1 MTLKYAVRG
10 YNKCQC
16 ETQELLDAVRNLPHV
31 HQADFNAVSGLLC
44 VAFKGDQLNVDD
56 LKKSIIDAVK
66 HIDNDLSLIEKT
78 LQSGKKVFLVQYIL
92 FFSGVLSL
100 LIAFVLRLPF
110 WLEFSFYLISYLLI
124 GGKVL
129 IKAVINISKGRVFN
143 EYFLMSI
150 ATAGAF
156 LIREF
161 PEAVAVMLF
170 YRVGEFLQEG
180 AINRS
185 KRSIAALMDLRPD
198 HANLEINGV
207 IKRVLPQDVHIGDI
221 ILIKPGEKVPLDG
234 FVIEGKASLDV
245 SSLTGET
252 MPVLAEAGREVFSG
266 SVNTNGLIKIRVAK
280 EYRDSAVSRIL
291 DLVQNASEKKARTEN
306 FMTRFAKYYTPAVVL
321 SALLLAVLP
330 PLFFTGEDFL
340 IWLYRGLVLLVI
352 SCPCALVISIPLGFF
367 GGIGGASRK
376 GILIKG
382 SNYLEALSRVDTV
395 VFDKTGTL
403 TKGIFEV
410 KKIMPVRGMTK
421 ERLLELSAY
430 AESRSNHPVSKA
442 VVKAFGKPISDAAVT
457 GYEEIAGQGINAIV
471 SGNRINIGNER
482 FMQNK
487 KVRIDPQNI
496 TGTVLYVA
504 IDGGYAGCIALSD
517 TINKGSISA
526 IQELKKYG
534 VRRIVMLTGDKK
546 ENAESIGKEL
556 KLNEVYA
563 ELLPEQKVDILDK
576 LELQKGKRRG
586 SLIFVGDGIND
597 APALARA
604 DVGVAMGAIGS
615 DAAIEAADV
624 VLMTDEPLK
633 LVSAIRI
640 AKRTHAVVWQNI
652 IFALLVKGVVMLLGA
667 AGHATLWAA
676 VFADV
681 GVALL
686 AVFNALRAYSM
697 RDA

>member
-1 MTLKYAVRG
+1 MNESMTLKYAVHG

-66 HIDNDLSLIEKT
+66 HIDNDLSLSEKT
-78 LQSGKKVFLVQYIL
+78 LQSGKIVFLVQYIL

-100 LIAFVLRLPF
+100 LIALVLRLPF

-129 IKAVINISKGRVFN
+129 IKAVKNISKGRVFN

-161 PEAVAVMLF
+161 SEAVAVMLF

-185 KRSIAALMDLRPD
+185 KRSIAALLDLRPD

-207 IKRVLPQDVHIGDI
+207 IKRVMPQDVHISDI

-245 SSLTGET
+245 SSLTGEKRCRF
-252 MPVLAEAGREVFSG
+252 AGAGREVFSG

-291 DLVQNASEKKARTEN
+291 DLVQNASRKSTNRKLYDPIRKILYTCC
-306 FMTRFAKYYTPAVVL
+306 RFICLIFGLLPLCWSQAKISQLGST
-321 SALLLAVLP
+321 
-330 PLFFTGEDFL
+330 
-340 IWLYRGLVLLVI
+340 GLVFLVI

-410 KKIMPVRGMTK
+410 KKIMPVRGVTK
-421 ERLLELSAY
+421 ERLLELCS
-430 AESRSNHPVSKA
+430 AESRSNHPVSMA

-457 GYEEIAGQGINAIV
+457 GYEEIAG
-471 SGNRINIGNER
+471 
-482 FMQNK
+482 
-487 KVRIDPQNI
+487 
-496 TGTVLYVA
+496 
-504 IDGGYAGCIALSD
+504 
-517 TINKGSISA
+517 
-526 IQELKKYG
+526 
-534 VRRIVMLTGDKK
+534 
-546 ENAESIGKEL
+546 
-556 KLNEVYA
+556 
-563 ELLPEQKVDILDK
+563 
-576 LELQKGKRRG
+576 
-586 SLIFVGDGIND
+586 
-597 APALARA
+597 
-604 DVGVAMGAIGS
+604 
-615 DAAIEAADV
+615 
-624 VLMTDEPLK
+624 
-633 LVSAIRI
+633 
-640 AKRTHAVVWQNI
+640 
-652 IFALLVKGVVMLLGA
+652 
-667 AGHATLWAA
+667 
-676 VFADV
+676 
-681 GVALL
+681 
-686 AVFNALRAYSM
+686 
-697 RDA
+697 